1 MMKSILQYFKPI
13 RKEEKKEDIAL
24 PAPHRPLSIQVLPG
38 AIEAANERA
47 LSKLQNLLPAS
58 STSDANTSRSNWGNY
73 MKVSDTQQFAI
84 AK

>member
-1 MMKSILQYFKPI
+1 MKSILQYFKPI
-13 RKEEKKEDIAL
+13 QKEDIAL
-24 PAPHRPLSIQVLPG
+24 PAPHGPLNSKVLPR
-38 AIEAANERA
+38 AIEAANESA
-47 LSKLQNLLPAS
+47 LSKLQNPLPAS